1 MPPPSDNPP
10 SPTPH
15 ITAQT
20 TLRDLLAA
28 AREWGMTPDEFYRH
42 ARRDALASAITSNR
56 STSSTL
62 HSRSR
67 S

>member
-1 MPPPSDNPP
+1 MNTSLAHD
-10 SPTPH
+10 S
-15 ITAQT
+15 

-28 AREWGMTPDEFYRH
+28 AREHGMHPDEFYRH
-42 ARRDALASAITSNR
+42 VRRREVLASAMTSTR